1 MDSASPP
8 GSDPDYLLHLFIAGA
23 APNSLRAV
31 RNAQQLCEH
40 YLPGRYVLKIID
52 IYQQPSLAG
61 EQQVVAAPLLVR
73 LLPLPRR
80 QVLGNLSDHARVR
93 EALELPVPE

>member
-1 MDSASPP
+1 MDPASPP
-8 GSDPDYLLHLFIAGA
+8 SSDPDYLLHLFIAGA

-31 RNAQQLCEH
+31 RNVEKICEH

-52 IYQQPSLAG
+52 IHLQPSLPG

-73 LLPLPRR
+73 LLPLPRC
-80 QVLGNLSDHARVR
+80 QVPGDLSDHARVW